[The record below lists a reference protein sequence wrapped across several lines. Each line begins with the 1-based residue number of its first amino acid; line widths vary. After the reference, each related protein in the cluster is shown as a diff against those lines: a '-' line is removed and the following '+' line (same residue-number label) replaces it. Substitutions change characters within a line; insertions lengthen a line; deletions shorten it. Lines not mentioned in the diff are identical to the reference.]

1 MEYKS
6 TFVLFTVM
14 SIALLAATIV
24 VSYGSQQVQAAKPAW
39 CYNNSV
45 AGLLCFSGGDGR
57 EQCQD
62 NQSHSP
68 YATSKCKPSGAFN
81 GDER

>member
-24 VSYGSQQVQAAKPAW
+24 VSYGSQQVQAIKGKPLW
-39 CYNNSV
+39 C
-45 AGLLCFSGGDGR
+45 LTTIGDGTACVADR
-57 EQCQD
+57 TVCVANYKQNPIIYEG
-62 NQSHSP
+62 
-68 YATSKCKPSGAFN
+68 KCFPRKG
-81 GDER
+81 

>member
-24 VSYGSQQVQAAKPAW
+24 VSYGSQLVQAVKPTHFW
-39 CYNNSV
+39 C
-45 AGLLCFSGGDGR
+45 LTTIGDGTVCVADKKICV
-57 EQCQD
+57 EAY
-62 NQSHSP
+62 NQNP
-68 YATSKCKPSGAFN
+68 TAFESKCHPGK
-81 GDER
+81 